1 MVAYADLILPDTTY
15 LERHDA
21 ISMLD
26 RPISEA
32 DAVADAIRWPVFEP
46 DRDVRGFQSVLL
58 DLGAR
63 LKLPGMVND
72 DGTPTYHDYADYIVN
87 HERKPGIGPLAGFR
101 GNGDKSGRGD
111 PNPGQLERY
120 IANGAFWHKDIPE
133 EGRYYKMANM
143 AYQKFAVDIG
153 IYDIP
158 QPYTFQIYSEVL
170 QKFQLAAQGHGDVQ
184 PPEHLREQIKNCFT
198 PLPTWYA
205 PFEAGAVPE
214 DEFPLHALT
223 QRPMAM
229 YHSWGSQ
236 NPWLRQIHG
245 HNPMFI
251 SPVLAKKH
259 DLVEGDWIWVTS
271 HHGRIRVPVAIM
283 EGLNEKTIWTWNAI
297 GKRKGAWQ
305 LEDDA
310 PEAKKGFLLNHL
322 IKELL
327 PARGDGQRWLNS
339 DPVTGQ
345 AAWFDLKVQIS
356 RARPDEPKIA
366 YPQFSA
372 LPRMN
377 AVNPEPAK
385 TLRYGI
391 EWTKQ
396 SKKTAEV
403 DK

>member
-1 MVAYADLILPDTTY
+1 
-15 LERHDA
+15 
-21 ISMLD
+21 
-26 RPISEA
+26 
-32 DAVADAIRWPVFEP
+32 
-46 DRDVRGFQSVLL
+46 
-58 DLGAR
+58 
-63 LKLPGMVND
+63 
-72 DGTPTYHDYADYIVN
+72 
-87 HERKPGIGPLAGFR
+87 
-101 GNGDKSGRGD
+101 
-111 PNPGQLERY
+111 
-120 IANGAFWHKDIPE
+120 
-133 EGRYYKMANM
+133 
-143 AYQKFAVDIG
+143 
-153 IYDIP
+153 
-158 QPYTFQIYSEVL
+158 
-170 QKFQLAAQGHGDVQ
+170 
-184 PPEHLREQIKNCFT
+184 
-198 PLPTWYA
+198 
-205 PFEAGAVPE
+205 
-214 DEFPLHALT
+214 
-223 QRPMAM
+223 
-229 YHSWGSQ
+229 
-236 NPWLRQIHG
+236 
-245 HNPMFI
+245 
-251 SPVLAKKH
+251 
-259 DLVEGDWIWVTS
+259 
-271 HHGRIRVPVAIM
+271 M

-322 IKELL
+322 INELL